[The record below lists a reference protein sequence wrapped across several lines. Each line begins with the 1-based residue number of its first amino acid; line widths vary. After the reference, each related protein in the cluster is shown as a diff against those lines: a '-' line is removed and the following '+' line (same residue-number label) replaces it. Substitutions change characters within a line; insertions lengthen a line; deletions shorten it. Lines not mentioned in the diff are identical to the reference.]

1 LQTSFDET
9 LIMIDSLR
17 RVISI
22 EGPLRRWENSF
33 QGMPIPKDQRL
44 HLESIEECLQKFV
57 EWLTSFEKAAKEGK
71 GLMARGLRMCKDVVK
86 AGAGFDTSYDELD
99 RLAQKLEK
107 DFARLR
113 GSETLDMSTNLRKM
127 MNEQREQFKK
137 VNEMLAGGLNRLGA
151 NEIQQIA
158 QIYGVE
164 AEHIRREVE
173 DIKQEIREGNA
184 ELKGLVGELSEQ
196 AGQYHAENLAHQDAN
211 TDKLLEAVQKLGL
224 KVDAMGFKGGGG
236 GGAAAAIETVK
247 PLQQQPPVFKGYCG
261 NCGQPILYNQLRGKR
276 LDDDGKPTE
285 VYIHMVETVQDGE
298 KVKIAGCPGSPGLD
312 TVIIVPAA
320 AAASSQASLLAT
332 AKNKGLF
339 QKNIEEVAV
348 SISCHANPMT
358 LWPGH
363 SWVLSTLWHC
373 RGGGT
378 E

>member
-1 LQTSFDET
+1 
-9 LIMIDSLR
+9 MIDSLR
-17 RVISI
+17 RVSSI
-22 EGPLRRWENSF
+22 KGPLQRWSDSF
-33 QGMPIPKDQRL
+33 QGRPIPKDQL
-44 HLESIEECLQKFV
+44 YHLDCVTHCLEEVMK
-57 EWLTSFEKAAKEGK
+57 WLTRFEEAGKEGR
-71 GLMARGLRMCKDVVK
+71 GLMARGLRMCKEVAK
-86 AGAGFDTSYDELD
+86 AATGRDTSYDELE

-107 DFARLR
+107 SFEQLR

-164 AEHIRREVE
+164 AEHIRRE
-173 DIKQEIREGNA
+173 IREGNA
-184 ELKGLVGELSEQ
+184 ELKGLIGELSEQ

-211 TDKLLEAVQKLGL
+211 TGVLLEAVQKLGL

-320 AAASSQASLLAT
+320 AAASSQASLLAK